1 METNM
6 LTVTHPTDP
15 IVNMGYVQSQFGRS
29 ARTIYLWVEQGILP
43 PPLKINRYNGW
54 KKSQIDAVVDKFS
67 QAARGA

>member
-1 METNM
+1 M
-6 LTVTHPTDP
+6 LTVNYPTDP

-54 KKSQIDAVVDKFS
+54 KKSQIDAVVNKFE
-67 QAARGA
+67 QTAG